1 METFTRAEEE
11 IDTEY
16 TSEMKQPCEGSDT
29 DVEVDLEKNETLWE
43 SPNPE
48 LMVRAPKDRTR
59 HPSLTQSSILL
70 CWPHLTH
77 LQYSPGYT

>member
-29 DVEVDLEKNETLWE
+29 DVEVDLEKNEALWE
-43 SPNPE
+43 SSNPE
-48 LMVRAPKDRTR
+48 LMVCALKDHTAQ
-59 HPSLTQSSILL
+59 SNLTQSSILL
-70 CWPHLTH
+70 CWPHLTR